1 MYVLLGRVEA
11 HVEMRAEFLNYIK
24 KHGRAIVADDEK
36 EKAMVQAL
44 LNFKEG

>member
-1 MYVLLGRVEA
+1 MYVLLGKVDA
-11 HVEMRAEFLNYIK
+11 HAEMRAEFLNYVK

-44 LNFKEG
+44 LNFKDG